1 MKNLNVKFTLI
12 TSKKPEI
19 LAKKHYLNDKN
30 EYVCETSAHMSSGIA
45 KTITINSATEF
56 AEILKNANT
65 NNAICGGITDFDK
78 VNIVSQNSFHNQA
91 NTITRTKEYFHF
103 NENSPGILILDYD
116 PPKNSEVLTK
126 DDFIEAISEII
137 PNFYHYSFVW
147 TTSSSSLIFHNDKKI
162 NGIKGQRLYLFVE
175 NADDIPRAGK
185 NLHARLWLQGHGYY
199 TISKSGQAL
208 ERSIIDT
215 SIWQPNHL
223 DFVGG
228 AHCTAPILQKP
239 RKFEINEGKS
249 FDTLSFLPELTEEEI
264 QQLTKIKSQKKL
276 LIKDEISCKQHI
288 YRKETSL
295 KILQYKNPHFT
306 EYTTEEILDAE
317 QLVENSFNKVLTSD
331 FVIMLADHTEVTV
344 DEILKNPKKYHNSLT
359 LDPLEPE
366 YKNFKVIGKI
376 YLDSH
381 QKSIHSFAHGGC
393 TYKLKP
399 ALKNI
404 QSFSGHQ
411 KKLTDQTLK
420 HMKESLEF
428 FDCNDQLVMLDD
440 NKLIVI
446 NKDNL
451 SYYISTC
458 IQYFTIDKNNEQK
471 YINPPSEL
479 IKQLLSINR
488 KLNKISTV
496 TDMPIILSNGEIISS
511 YGYHE
516 EHEIFIS
523 HTHES
528 FPELKNISNEKLL
541 QAISDLIYPFCE
553 FSFKTQLDFSV
564 TLAAILTTITRPIL
578 PTTPAFSIDAPIQGT
593 GKSYLGQCL
602 SVLATAAPPTTFP
615 PNKIKND
622 DELRKKITG
631 SLLNNDR
638 TILLDNIVDSFDSPT
653 LATFLTS
660 EKYTDRLLNQNIN
673 VTFNNRLL
681 VLLTGNNIE
690 LAGDMLRRVLK
701 CRLDSQMQD
710 PYTRSFKHSP
720 LQYIKRNRYKLVI
733 AGLTIIK
740 AYFESEYFHNN
751 QHKNNGLLSSF
762 EEWDKLV
769 RQPILWL
776 SDTIDSN
783 KFQDPV
789 DSIKQSMKADPDTQ
803 AWSRILQE
811 LDQINELKDK
821 WLEAKEILQII
832 LNSSNH
838 VMIIEL
844 LQDLLNTDEI
854 SHRNFGKAL
863 SFRKDKVVNNL
874 RIIQKQSSNRNRYK
888 LEVINDINAVND

>member
-30 EYVCETSAHMSSGIA
+30 EHVCETSAHISSGIA
-45 KTITINSATEF
+45 ETITINSAAEF

-103 NENSPGILILDYD
+103 SENKPGILILDYD
-116 PPKNSEVLTK
+116 PPKNSKALTK
-126 DDFIEAISEII
+126 DEFISAIAAII
-137 PNFYHYSFVW
+137 PDFKNHAYIW
-147 TTSSSSLIFHNDKKI
+147 TTSSSSLIYNNNIEIK
-162 NGIKGQRLYLFVE
+162 GITGQRLYLFVE

-185 NLHARLWLQGHGYY
+185 NLHDRLWLKNHGYFY
-199 TISKSGQAL
+199 VSKSGKAID
-208 ERSIIDT
+208 RSIIDT
-215 SIWQPNHL
+215 SIWQSNHL

-228 AHCTAPILQKP
+228 ARCILPLTQKP
-239 RKFEINEGKS
+239 RYFEVNEGKLL
-249 FDTLSFLPELTEEEI
+249 DTHLLLSDLTEEEI
-264 QQLTKIKSQKKL
+264 QQLIKIKSQKKL
-276 LIKDEISCKQHI
+276 LVKDEISSKRHI
-288 YRKETSL
+288 YRKEASL
-295 KILQYKNPHFT
+295 KILQHKNPHLT
-306 EYTTEEILDAE
+306 ESEYTTEEIIDVE
-317 QLVENSFNKVLTSD
+317 QLVENSFNNILTSD
-331 FVIMLADHTEVTV
+331 FVITLADHTEVTI
-344 DEILKNPKKYHNSLT
+344 DEILKNQKKYHNALT
-359 LDPLEPE
+359 LDPLEPD
-366 YKNFKVIGKI
+366 YKNFKIVGKI

-381 QKSIHSFAHGGC
+381 QKILHSFAHGGC

-404 QSFSGHQ
+404 QSFNGQQ
-411 KKLTDQTLK
+411 KKLTDATLK
-420 HMKESLEF
+420 YMKESLEF

-440 NKLIVI
+440 NKLIVM

-471 YINPPSEL
+471 YINPPGEL

-496 TDMPIILSNGEIISS
+496 TDMPIILNNGEIISK

-516 EHEIFIS
+516 EHGIFIS

-541 QAISDLIYPFCE
+541 QAISNLIYPFCE

-578 PTTPAFSIDAPIQGT
+578 PTVPAFSIDAPIQGT

-602 SVLATAAPPTTFP
+602 SVLATANPPTTFP

-638 TILLDNIVDSFDSPT
+638 AILLDNIVDSFDSPT

-673 VTFNNRLL
+673 VTFDNRLL

-690 LAGDMLRRVLK
+690 LSGDMLRRVLK

-710 PYTRSFKHSP
+710 PYTRSFKHTP

-733 AGLTIIK
+733 SGLTIIK
-740 AYFESEYFHNN
+740 AYFESEHFHNS
-751 QHKNNGLLSSF
+751 QHKNKGLLSSF
-762 EEWDKLV
+762 EEWDKIV

-776 SDTIDSN
+776 SNTIDSE

-874 RIIQKQSSNRNRYK
+874 RIVQKQNSNRNRYK
-888 LEVINDINAVND
+888 LEVLTI